1 MKVSEL
7 RSKNK
12 DQLVSLLEDN
22 KKESMHLRFRA
33 SVQSLENPS
42 RIRVVRRT
50 IARIKTILRQMV
62 GGR

>member
-7 RSKNK
+7 RSKSK

-33 SVQSLENPS
+33 SVRSLENPS
-42 RIRVVRRT
+42 RIKVVRRT
-50 IARIKTILRQMV
+50 IARIKTVLRQMV
-62 GGR
+62 GGK